1 MSSPLAAAAF
11 WRLTFPLLTW
21 SDNLKHEH
29 SNSRNTKFSNYWR
42 IVRLHIYFITI
53 LANNKKQKCATTNW
67 RSAENVP
74 AISCLGRPFTKFEK
88 EMQPSSSASM
98 YIFSRILSP
107 YKWMSKCGRASCLR
121 VFQKES
127 SRNHNTSI
135 VRCIHGKKCMNQIH
149 RSYLLFQCAFNS
161 LLPRGNPC
169 SQLCLLLCFCN
180 VS

>member
-1 MSSPLAAAAF
+1 MSSPLAGAF
-11 WRLTFPLLTW
+11 WRSTFPLLTW

-29 SNSRNTKFSNYWR
+29 SNSRSTKFSNYWR
-42 IVRLHIYFITI
+42 IVRLHIYIITI
-53 LANNKKQKCATTNW
+53 LANNKTTSW
-67 RSAENVP
+67 RSAENVL

-88 EMQPSSSASM
+88 EMQPSLSASM
-98 YIFSRILSP
+98 YTFSRIISP

-121 VFQKES
+121 VFQKER
-127 SRNHNTSI
+127 SRNHNTSL
-135 VRCIHGKKCMNQIH
+135 VQCTHGQKCMNQIH

-161 LLPRGNPC
+161 LLPRGNPG